1 MKTINPF
8 KKKKKII
15 DTKNIKQVRR
25 KKLHFHMNLLKE
37 IEKNFGKKGHPSIPQ
52 IIGGQK
58 VNRRHSGPS
67 HAKRGQPIFSPA
79 SFFTKSR

>member
-1 MKTINPF
+1 
-8 KKKKKII
+8 
-15 DTKNIKQVRR
+15 
-25 KKLHFHMNLLKE
+25 MNLLKE